1 MDEASSVQFKI
12 IRLIMLGDNFCT
24 RLGYGADLSP
34 TEALA
39 YKSILDY
46 TRAHVRMMELYTLD
60 AIKKMEDKIYGD
72 ENESSGNKPKGRVAG
87 EPGRPPT
94 PKPRMPEEG
103 DELADGF
110 DC

>member
-46 TRAHVRMMELYTLD
+46 TRAHTRLMELYTLET
-60 AIKKMEDKIYGD
+60 IKLMEEKIYGD
-72 ENESSGNKPKGRVAG
+72 ESKSDGNKPKGRVAG

-94 PKPRMPEEG
+94 PRPRLPEE
-103 DELADGF
+103 DSELDDGF